1 MRLITGL
8 SLAAILLLLGFSPGV
23 AQEKAVEQVAILA
36 PQPGQAVQGT
46 LRIVAEIIVPG
57 YRTAEISF
65 AYENDPTQ
73 TWFLISEIPQ
83 PVSGDYLAD
92 WDTTI
97 LTDGNY
103 KLRLVV
109 TRDDAVQL
117 TVLAHGIRVRNYSS
131 IETSTPTATFIPAP
145 NDTPQPT
152 LTPTSTITP
161 IPPTSTPLPENPA
174 IITYSDISTHLV
186 QGALGA
192 LAFFALAG
200 VYGTFRRL
208 LRP

>member
-109 TRDDAVQL
+109 TRDDAVQF

-145 NDTPQPT
+145 NDTLQPT